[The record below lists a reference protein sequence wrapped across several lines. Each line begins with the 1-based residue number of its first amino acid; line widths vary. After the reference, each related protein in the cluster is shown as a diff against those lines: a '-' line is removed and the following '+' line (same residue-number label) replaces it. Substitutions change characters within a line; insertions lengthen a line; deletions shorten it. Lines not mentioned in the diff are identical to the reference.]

1 MFKKKIEIMF
11 IGRER
16 EKNEL
21 RELMTADSS
30 KFVAVYGRRRIGKT
44 LLIREAFSD
53 TFTFR
58 YSGVYNCG
66 NAKQLQNFRMALVSQ
81 GAGDIDIPQDW
92 FSAFGLLGKFLES
105 SDAEKKVVFLDEI
118 PWMDAPKSN
127 FVSALE
133 NFWNGWAFHRNDII
147 LVVCGSATSWIVKK
161 IFKNRGGLHN
171 RLTFKINLK
180 PFTLMECEEYAS
192 ARGLAMTRQQILE
205 AYMILGGV
213 PYYWSF
219 LQKGKSVAKNI
230 DDMFFAENAEL
241 DGEFAELY
249 AALFKNPNPYIAVV
263 EELSRKGI
271 GESREDIVKG
281 IKATDGGKITT
292 ILEDLENCGFI
303 RKYNRIGTRSKY
315 ALYQLTD
322 NYTAF
327 YFKFL
332 SDNRNNDPSFW
343 ELVQGTPAYNAWAG
357 VSFERVCLQHIRQ
370 IKEAL
375 SINGVITNVCS
386 WRTASADEHGKDV
399 RGAQIDLL
407 LDRNDRIINLCEM
420 KFASG
425 KYTITKSYDEV
436 LRNKRIRFIEETRT
450 RKAIHITM
458 VTTYGLTRNA
468 YCNNIQSEVT
478 ADELFR

>member
-1 MFKKKIEIMF
+1 MF
-11 IGRER
+11 IGREK
-16 EKNEL
+16 EIKEL
-21 RELMTADSS
+21 RELLKEDSS

-53 TFTFR
+53 TFAFR
-58 YSGVYNCG
+58 YSGVYDCG
-66 NAKQLQNFRMALVSQ
+66 NTKQLLNFRMALAGQ
-81 GAGDIDIPQDW
+81 GAGDAEVPQDW
-92 FSAFGLLGKFLES
+92 FTAFNQLEKFLEN
-105 SDAEKKVVFLDEI
+105 SDAAKKVVFLDEI

-133 NFWNGWAFHRNDII
+133 HFWNGWAFHRNDII

-171 RLTFKINLK
+171 RLSFKINLK
-180 PFTLMECEEYAS
+180 PFTLKECEQYAS
-192 ARGLAMTRQQILE
+192 ARALAMTRQQILE
-205 AYMILGGV
+205 TYMILGGV

-230 DDMFFAENAEL
+230 DDMFFTENAALE
-241 DGEFAELY
+241 GEFSELY
-249 AALFKNPNPYIAVV
+249 AALFKNPDPYIAVV
-263 EELSRKGI
+263 EELSRNGI

-281 IKATDGGKITT
+281 IKAKDGGKITT

-322 NYTAF
+322 NYTIF
-327 YFKFL
+327 YYKFL
-332 SDNRNNDPSFW
+332 SDKKNNDPSFW
-343 ELVQGTPAYNAWAG
+343 ELAQGNPAYNAWAG
-357 VSFERVCLQHIRQ
+357 VSFERVCLQHVPQIR
-370 IKEAL
+370 EAL

-386 WRTASADEHGKDV
+386 WKTTTSTDERSKDA
-399 RGAQIDLL
+399 RGAQVDLL

-436 LRNKRIRFIEETRT
+436 LRNKRTRFIEETRT
-450 RKAIHITM
+450 RKAVHITM
-458 VTTYGLTRNA
+458 VTTYGLTHNA

-478 ADELFR
+478 ADDLFR